1 MATLRPTVS
10 PDKAG
15 AYDEER
21 DKNHYL
27 SAQADDNDFTDGS
40 SGDYSSIDPDSG
52 VKRGL
57 ATRHIRSVVV
67 WSLAKTGDTLLTWLV
82 TLTVCSPW
90 QGSSDQDCKQIS
102 LLVSSCFSKRSTDPR
117 VSLINHLSGSSVPEA
132 PWLLEVQPPS

>member
-15 AYDEER
+15 TYDEER

-57 ATRHIRSVVV
+57 ATRHIRS
-67 WSLAKTGDTLLTWLV
+67 
-82 TLTVCSPW
+82 
-90 QGSSDQDCKQIS
+90 GSK
-102 LLVSSCFSKRSTDPR
+102 
-117 VSLINHLSGSSVPEA
+117 
-132 PWLLEVQPPS
+132 

>member
-15 AYDEER
+15 TYDEER

-57 ATRHIRSVVV
+57 ATRHIRSVSM
-67 WSLAKTGDTLLTWLV
+67 WFLPLIQTGDTLLTSLPIPI
-82 TLTVCSPW
+82 VCSPW
-90 QGSSDQDCKQIS
+90 QESSDQDCKQIF
-102 LLVSSCFSKRSTDPR
+102 LLVSSCCSERSTDC
-117 VSLINHLSGSSVPEA
+117 VKVH
-132 PWLLEVQPPS
+132 